1 MVEISNGL
9 EFRAWLENKPLVWAQ
24 VLAARIALRVFPAIN
39 EIFNQ
44 GNLPQD
50 ATDNL
55 VYSTYRALS
64 ISWVACRFPTHNI
77 TASVAAN
84 AATDAKAAAAN
95 AAFNNI
101 ANYTTA
107 AAHANAATFA
117 AAHTTATNADLYAA
131 NAATN
136 AATDA
141 AGTVAETWTEI
152 NVDIDFLQNS
162 IDDLQTTARNLAG
175 KKLWLNSQNGNSA
188 PNWAL
193 DSLRDLEKNLI
204 KLDENWHIW
213 IDWYRQILQGK
224 PSWGLSPKNAEQ
236 LIDRIATQEDEF
248 WDQGATVVNAMIAKW
263 LAEFRAEEKPQ
274 NREKDVLFVS
284 YANENEQFAKWVVE
298 VLEAAGKSTVVQYRD
313 FETGSN
319 FVREMQKG
327 LDKPNRMIALLSP
340 GYEKSDHCQAEWAA
354 FYNEDPSGEKRKL
367 VPLMVGKTSL
377 NGLAKQVVYSRIYD
391 LSPEQAK
398 QKILTAIGYDGDVKT
413 PDEWPGGD
421 VLETLR
427 GVGASVYD
435 VQPDKHDRLQETPV
449 LIRSEDISGFPPEQ
463 IYDEM
468 RDQAKDLCKQL
479 ENGSH
484 NHFYSSAL
492 QERAKDW
499 AETMA
504 QPMEG
509 CNPLVLNKKI
519 VWLLRTF
526 AFDIAQGNLSKA
538 DQVQIYV
545 GDLQV
550 YYKRL
555 AVVFPNLKQYRET
568 NARERFELPT
578 DAEDEAIRAVLDF
591 FGDPK
596 SSGDIFGDLLI
607 KSLREVGDDRE
618 AASNIPESDDSEEAR
633 KVKVEAEF
641 DAGNRTLAIW
651 RWIANSKTLLGRGG
665 KSADELAKSI
675 GKYDKAYKALE
686 PHMEKVIDYLSRW
699 ML

>member
-1 MVEISNGL
+1 MAIKSSG
-9 EFRAWLENKPLVWAQ
+9 EFKSWLEDKPVEWAQ
-24 VLAARIALRVFPAIN
+24 VLAARTALRTFPSIAD
-39 EIFNQ
+39 IFYK
-44 GNLPQD
+44 GNLSQD
-50 ATDNL
+50 IQVSL
-55 VYSTYRALS
+55 VFLGYRALI
-64 ISWVACRFPTHNI
+64 ISWGTFKYPTHDI
-77 TASVAAN
+77 AAHA
-84 AATDAKAAAAN
+84 AATADIPHHFEVADHIAAAYAAYAAATAAAAV
-95 AAFNNI
+95 
-101 ANYTTA
+101 T
-107 AAHANAATFA
+107 AAHAIDDAHSAAIYSA
-117 AAHTTATNADLYAA
+117 AAAVHQTL
-131 NAATN
+131 
-136 AATDA
+136 
-141 AGTVAETWTEI
+141 TEIWSGI
-152 NVDIDFLQNS
+152 NVDIEFLQNS
-162 IDDLQTTARNLAG
+162 TDNLQTTARKLAG
-175 KKLWLNSQNGNSA
+175 KKLWLDIQNDNSV
-188 PNWAL
+188 PNWVL
-193 DSLRDLEKNLI
+193 EFLKSLEGNLTE
-204 KLDENWHIW
+204 LDENWSVW

-224 PSWGLSPKNAEQ
+224 PGWELSPKNAEQ
-236 LIDRIATQEDEF
+236 LIVRIATQKDEF
-248 WDQGATVVNAMIAKW
+248 WGQGAKVVNAVIAEW
-263 LAEFRAEEKPQ
+263 LAELRAKEKPQ
-274 NREKDVLFVS
+274 KQKQDVFFVS

-298 VLEAAGKSTVVQYRD
+298 VLEGAKRSTIVQYRD

-327 LDKPNRMIALLSP
+327 LDKSNRMIALLSP
-340 GYEKSDHCQAEWAA
+340 EYEKSDHCQAEWAA
-354 FYNEDPSGEKRKL
+354 FYNQDPSGEKRKL
-367 VPLMVGKTSL
+367 IPLMVGKTSL

-398 QKILTAIGYDGDVKT
+398 QKILTAIGHTGDVET

-421 VLETLR
+421 VLKKLR

-449 LIRSEDISGFPPEQ
+449 LIRSEDISGFPLEQ
-463 IYDEM
+463 IYDEI

-479 ENGSH
+479 ESESR

-526 AFDIAQGNLSKA
+526 AFDVAQGNLA
-538 DQVQIYV
+538 RNDHVQIYV

-555 AVVFPNLKQYRET
+555 AAVFPNLKQYRED
-568 NARERFELPT
+568 NARQRFELPT
-578 DAEDEAIRAVLDF
+578 DAEDEAIRVVLNF
-591 FGDPK
+591 FGDPE
-596 SSGDIFGDLLI
+596 SSREIFGDLLI

-618 AASNIPESDDSEEAR
+618 AASNIPDSDDSELAR